1 MPRFGLLLPSRW
13 PTLRSTESVSKALI
27 PPAPSIPG
35 PPPNEEDD
43 ESLRDR
49 LRRRRRTEWKRRQR
63 GQTFLDNLIVSI
75 RGGSGGDGCAAF
87 HREKFVPFGPP
98 SGGNGGRGGDVYI
111 MPTPH
116 LTTLSG
122 IAKRIR
128 GNPGANGQGTWQN
141 GKGGDPLVIRV
152 PLGTIVREIPRGD
165 SRRSKDEWEA
175 EEESF
180 EGLNTG
186 ERLAKMRENRWVHY
200 PRSVESNIT
209 RDSFKEAEQ
218 ALYKLE
224 RERRMARRRR
234 ELEEPIYLDLDKEMS
249 TSRPVD
255 APLGARHREPLGH
268 LVAAGGLGGLGNPH
282 FLTQVNRAPK
292 FATRGQPGE
301 RITLALELKIL
312 ADVGFV
318 GMPNAGKSTLLRAL
332 TGGRAKS
339 EVASY
344 AFTTLNPVVGI
355 VRVAAD
361 GTFEGGVRPGQ
372 VHDETLVEEQ
382 QERERMQRGEYA
394 SALTRNQTTERHAQP
409 RADPV
414 RGGYHFDM
422 AETFRFTIA
431 DNPGLISDSSENV
444 GLGHSF
450 LRSMERSLA
459 LAYIVDLSAPAPWDE
474 LLVLRDEL
482 EKYQPGMSRKARIV
496 VANKADL
503 LGGDGDDA
511 AVADAKAKLRRLE
524 EFVAERMVSGEGLP
538 LDVIPVSAK
547 FSQNLTR
554 LVGLMRTYVQDARDR
569 LVEQTPKELD
579 VLRPEPLLPAPP
591 LHTQYGENEY

>member
-1 MPRFGLLLPSRW
+1 MPRVQFGLLPPSRW
-13 PTLRSTESVSKALI
+13 PPVRSTPVGDAVRLLAPVPSTIEQ
-27 PPAPSIPG
+27 PAVK
-35 PPPNEEDD
+35 EED
-43 ESLRDR
+43 ENLRDR
-49 LRRRRRTEWKRRQR
+49 LRRRRRTEWKRRQQ

-75 RGGSGGDGCAAF
+75 RAGSGGDGCVAF
-87 HREKFVPFGPP
+87 NREKYKPYGPP
-98 SGGNGGRGGDVYI
+98 SGGNGGRGGDLYI
-111 MPTPH
+111 LPTPH
-116 LTTLSG
+116 VTTLSS

-128 GNPGANGQGTWQN
+128 GQPGGNGQGTWQN
-141 GKGGDPLVIRV
+141 GKNGEPTIIRV

-175 EEESF
+175 EEESLV
-180 EGLNTG
+180 GLSPE
-186 ERLAKMRENRWVHY
+186 ERIEKMRDNRWVHY
-200 PRSVESNIT
+200 PRFNEVNFT
-209 RDSFKEAEQ
+209 RDSFKAAEKN
-218 ALYKLE
+218 LYQQE
-224 RERRMARRRR
+224 RERRFARQQR
-234 ELEEPIYLDLDKEMS
+234 ELEEPINLDLEKAID
-249 TSRPVD
+249 TSKSVD

-268 LVAAGGLGGLGNPH
+268 LVASGGLGGVGNPH
-282 FLTQVNRAPK
+282 FLSQLNRAPK
-292 FATRGQPGE
+292 FATRGHPGE

-312 ADVGFV
+312 SDVGFV

-361 GTFEGGVRPGQ
+361 GTFEGGIKDGQ

-382 QERERMQRGEYA
+382 QERERMESGEYA
-394 SALTRNQTTERHAQP
+394 TALTRNQTAERHASL
-409 RADPV
+409 RVDTD
-414 RGGYHFDM
+414 RGGHHFDM

-459 LAYIVDLSAPAPWDE
+459 LAYIVDLSALAPWEE

-496 VANKADL
+496 IANKADL
-503 LGGDGDDA
+503 LGGDGDAA

-524 EFVAERMVSGEGLP
+524 EYVVERMVSGEGLP
-538 LDVIPVSAK
+538 LDVVPVSAK

-554 LVGLMRTYVQDARDR
+554 VVGLMRTYVQEARDR
-569 LVEQTPKELD
+569 LVAQPPKELD
-579 VLRPEPLLPAPP
+579 VLRPVPLLSEP
-591 LHTQYGENEY
+591 